1 MINFALDMAFPQPS
15 LLASNG
21 ARTQVIDERL
31 DTELVT
37 SISKAHHCRK
47 SMHSRKK

>member
-1 MINFALDMAFPQPS
+1 MIDFAIDMAFSQPS

-31 DTELVT
+31 DAELVNL
-37 SISKAHHCRK
+37 ISKAHHHRK
-47 SMHSRKK
+47 